1 MDKNLYYSYRGLIK
15 KNKKKPSE
23 TSVKIA
29 KYAMIGA
36 WAIPTSELIKA
47 IKEIIKMLLAR

>member
-1 MDKNLYYSYRGLIK
+1 MAK
-15 KNKKKPSE
+15 KNKKKNDE

-36 WAIPTSELIKA
+36 WSMPVAELIKA
-47 IKEIIKMLLAR
+47 IKEIIKALLEN

>member
-1 MDKNLYYSYRGLIK
+1 MAK
-15 KNKKKPSE
+15 KNKKKNPD

-36 WAIPTSELIKA
+36 WAVPTAELIKA
-47 IKEIIKMLLAR
+47 IKEIIKILLRK